1 MSGTLFKNSTNMT
14 KRFCKVCGEEINP
27 LRVKALPSAVTCVEH
42 SNAAPKRGRILTLG
56 SGDHTYNEIEIL
68 EEEQYRHVTAI
79 EFGERSPLDEM
90 PEMQDYSATSLADYS
105 GSLKKK
111 ANRFI
116 EEDEEDGYV
125 LPDDYDERED

>member
-1 MSGTLFKNSTNMT
+1 MSGTLFKNLVNMD

-42 SNAAPKRGRILTLG
+42 SNTAPKRGRILTLG

-68 EEEQYRHVTAI
+68 DEEAYKHVTAI

-90 PEMQDYSATSLADYS
+90 PEMQDFSATSLADYS
-105 GSLKKK
+105 GSLKKR

-116 EEDEEDGYV
+116 EEDEEDGFV
-125 LPDDYDERED
+125 LPDDYDEREP